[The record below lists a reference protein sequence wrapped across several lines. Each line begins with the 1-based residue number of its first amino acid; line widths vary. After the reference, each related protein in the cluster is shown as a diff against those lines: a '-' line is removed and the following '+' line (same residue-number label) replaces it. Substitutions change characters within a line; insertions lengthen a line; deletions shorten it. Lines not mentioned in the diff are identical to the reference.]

1 VLERCPFGA
10 GELARWLEL
19 WEETVDEL
27 FTGETAELAKQRA
40 HLAGEAI
47 SVLVRRHQHGIRS
60 LPLTA
65 VSRPE

>member
-1 VLERCPFGA
+1 VHIPKLLDFWCLR
-10 GELARWLEL
+10 
-19 WEETVDEL
+19 L
-27 FTGETAELAKQRA
+27 FDRTSETAALAKPRA

-47 SVLVRRHQHGIRS
+47 SALVRRHQRGIRS